1 MQLREDELEGIRQ
14 LRSVLST
21 SPGGDL
27 FEAQLE
33 LCRAYALGHYGGIGE
48 GQALAFIRHT
58 MDQAKPTFTER
69 IFTLQELNSDSRWG
83 ELIT

>member
-1 MQLREDELEGIRQ
+1 MVRYYFATMQLREDELEGIRQ

-21 SPGGDL
+21 GDL

-48 GQALAFIRHT
+48 AQALAYIRST
-58 MDQAKPTFTER
+58 MDKAKPVYTER
-69 IFTLQELNSDSRWG
+69 MFTLQDLNPDSR
-83 ELIT
+83 